1 MVWFL
6 GLDMCGE
13 GPRLG
18 LDMCGEGPRVRRV
31 W

>member
-1 MVWFL
+1 MCVVKVL

-18 LDMCGEGPRVRRV
+18 LAVSGEGPDLG
-31 W
+31 